1 MIQSIR
7 CMSCVFLLGY
17 DGVVSVWVLISKGRF
32 DWSVAADASISLVMF
47 GEFSRLSNFRSISD
61 VYFRERRIVSDTIY
75 TSLVV
80 GFLVF
85 VRCCL
90 VANLPLSGTSTSIHP
105 CTIGRPDPCHLAV
118 CLARLLV
125 RRKPRLSR
133 CRTLVSQVL
142 APSAF
147 QFAWCRLRMNCLSRL
162 IDPSRFPL

>member
-1 MIQSIR
+1 MW
-7 CMSCVFLLGY
+7 VP
-17 DGVVSVWVLISKGRF
+17 VSRGGPN
-32 DWSVAADASISLVMF
+32 WSMAASAFISLVIF
-47 GEFSRLSNFRSISD
+47 GEFLELPNFRSISD

-105 CTIGRPDPCHLAV
+105 CTIGRHDPCHLAA